1 MHRRREA
8 CEETDSG
15 TWPEIKMNFKKK
27 KAFPFRDGFAQLE
40 MSIPERTKSV
50 ITITFNA
57 YSPSGMLYFR
67 GSEQS
72 GDFIAVM
79 LQNGYIVFK
88 VWNFFLL
95 FRKW

>member
-1 MHRRREA
+1 MRRRREA
-8 CEETDSG
+8 CEETDSS
-15 TWPEIKMNFKKK
+15 TLHEIKINFFLN
-27 KAFPFRDGFAQLE
+27 ALFRDGFAQLE

-88 VWNFFLL
+88 VWNFLL
-95 FRKW
+95 SQKW